1 MENISARICTRKD
14 IISFAKENMVPK
26 NIGYAK
32 GTEVQR

>member
-1 MENISARICTRKD
+1 MENISAIIYTKRD

-32 GTEVQR
+32 CTD